1 VGGVVVQYEVD
12 VEIGRHGR
20 VDGIEEAPE
29 LGGAIRGVGP
39 WGRNRLRL
47 SN

>member
-1 VGGVVVQYEVD
+1 VD

-29 LGGAIRGVGP
+29 LGGAMP
-39 WGRNRLRL
+39 PKH
-47 SN
+47 